1 MDRVYVNLRRLL
13 TNNVS
18 NVLRWK
24 KAAENVMEVQLLETN
39 RHSFVKPERQG
50 SLYDETPLFGNMRL

>member
-1 MDRVYVNLRRLL
+1 MSDDYFLFNHFL
-13 TNNVS
+13 S
-18 NVLRWK
+18 RWK

-50 SLYDETPLFGNMRL
+50 SLYDETPLFGNTNSK